1 MGFLAQRIMNIRK
14 EVRDTFKYILIGLIL
29 AAGLNYG
36 LGYVLGAREPVMA
49 VVSGSMEPTLNIGEL
64 VVIRKINP
72 DLIKVGDIVVYH
84 DPYNNL
90 RVVHRVV
97 EIEHIGGKRYFITKG
112 DNNLTNPLPD
122 QDVGIAPLLVGKD
135 IRGKVI
141 LKIPKLGLVKVYFS
155 DIVAKYGI
163 VNSAI
168 FLLLV
173 FIAFGILEDFLK
185 GKKVKTPPN
194 K

>member
-1 MGFLAQRIMNIRK
+1 MNIRK

>member
-1 MGFLAQRIMNIRK
+1 VGLLAQRIMNIRK

>member
-1 MGFLAQRIMNIRK
+1 MGLLAQRIMNIRK

>member
-1 MGFLAQRIMNIRK
+1 MNIRK
-14 EVRDTFKYILIGLIL
+14 EIRDTFKYILIGLIL

-36 LGYVLGAREPVMA
+36 LGYVLGADKPVMA
-49 VVSGSMEPTLNIGEL
+49 VVSGSMEPTLNIGDL
-64 VVIRKINP
+64 VIIKKVNP
-72 DLIKVGDIVVYH
+72 DKIEVGNIVVYY
-84 DPYNNL
+84 DPYKNI

-97 EIEHIGGKRYFITKG
+97 KIDNIDGKRYFITKG

-122 QDVGIAPLLVGKD
+122 QDVGIAPLLVGKE

-163 VNSAI
+163 VKAVS
-168 FLLLV
+168 FLLLL

-185 GKKVKTPPN
+185 DKKVKTPSN